1 MKKAVRKVVAFENI
15 LFFWFVFGFLKE
27 AVSLL
32 PKPPLTFI
40 KLLSVT
46 QLFLF
51 NVLNVTGFIFWFSG
65 VDLTRISEN
74 VLVGTSV
81 KCLNDSVKKC
91 LEKEKNPCIWG

>member
-15 LFFWFVFGFLKE
+15 LFFGFVSGFLKE

-51 NVLNVTGFIFWFSG
+51 NVLNMTGFIFWFPG

-74 VLVGTSV
+74 VLVELLS
-81 KCLNDSVKKC
+81 SA
-91 LEKEKNPCIWG
+91 